1 MANPTQ
7 VDSKEDL
14 AAGSFPTTAVCSDD
28 ECFRDISLE
37 NQETTVTSLIENWID
52 A

>member
-14 AAGSFPTTAVCSDD
+14 AVDSFPTMAVCSDD

-37 NQETTVTSLIENWID
+37 NQEATGTSLI
-52 A
+52 